1 MVPLKVS
8 MLSEKISTVYLEVS
22 NKFILPAQRHVQD
35 VFSQDFETNFDC
47 RSVGGM
53 MEFSDDTSEEGR
65 KKLQGKGCRGH
76 MGFAFELTSDSF
88 AREEAA
94 SVGEAVKRS

>member
-22 NKFILPAQRHVQD
+22 NKFIMPAQRYVQD
-35 VFSQDFETNFDC
+35 AFPQGFETDFDC
-47 RSVGGM
+47 RSVGSM

-76 MGFAFELTSDSF
+76 MRFAFGLTPDSF

-94 SVGEAVKRS
+94 SVGETVKRS